1 MSAKSQLGKKV
12 SDIFL
17 PPGKTPITPDKPG
30 LATASRIAKKDA
42 EIRKFAGTYGKAAAI
57 KKYGKARVDQVPMST
72 KTIGKPPSVSKA
84 GEGPHGISGQ
94 PMTGKPRLY
103 AEDKYRSDISGTAPT
118 GTPATRYGQLGKG
131 GVRWSTKQGGGKVVK
146 RKKGKTV
153 GGSKIKT
160 KKIQGSS
167 ISAMSPGFPSH
178 VKERI
183 YGVTAKKHGGKITY
197 KMTGGQVV
205 DAGYE

>member
-1 MSAKSQLGKKV
+1 MAGKKRKL
-12 SDIFL
+12 IEGLL
-17 PPGKTPITPDKPG
+17 PSKKPTPITPDKPG

-42 EIRKFAGTYGKAAAI
+42 EIRKFAGTHGKAAAI

-94 PMTGKPRLY
+94 PMTGKPTLM
-103 AEDKYRSDISGTAPT
+103 AQDKYPSDISDISPT
-118 GTPATRYGQLGKG
+118 GTPATRYGQRGKG
-131 GVRWSTKQGGGKVVK
+131 GIRWSTNKGGGKVVK
-146 RKKGKTV
+146 RQKGKAV

-160 KKIQGSS
+160 KKIKGSS
-167 ISAMSPGFPSH
+167 ISASSAGFPRQ

>member
-1 MSAKSQLGKKV
+1 MASKKRKAIEGLMP
-12 SDIFL
+12 SKK
-17 PPGKTPITPDKPG
+17 PTPITPDKPG

-42 EIRKFAGTYGKAAAI
+42 EIRKFAGTHGKAAAI
-57 KKYGKARVDQVPMST
+57 KKYGKDRVDQVPMST

-118 GTPATRYGQLGKG
+118 GTPATRYGQRGKG
-131 GVRWSTKQGGGKVVK
+131 GIRWST
-146 RKKGKTV
+146 
-153 GGSKIKT
+153 
-160 KKIQGSS
+160 
-167 ISAMSPGFPSH
+167 
-178 VKERI
+178 
-183 YGVTAKKHGGKITY
+183 KKHGGKITY

>member
-42 EIRKFAGTYGKAAAI
+42 EIRKFAGTHGKAAAI
-57 KKYGKARVDQVPMST
+57 KKYGKDRVDQVPMST

-84 GEGPHGISGQ
+84 GEGEFGISGQ
-94 PMTGKPRLY
+94 PMTGKPTLM
-103 AEDKYRSDISGTAPT
+103 AQDKYRSDISGTSPT

-146 RKKGKTV
+146 RQKGKAV
-153 GGSKIKT
+153 GKPKRQPKKIKPNVGMSAT
-160 KKIQGSS
+160 FPLKID
-167 ISAMSPGFPSH
+167 I
-178 VKERI
+178 
-183 YGVTAKKHGGKITY
+183 GVTAKKHGGKITY